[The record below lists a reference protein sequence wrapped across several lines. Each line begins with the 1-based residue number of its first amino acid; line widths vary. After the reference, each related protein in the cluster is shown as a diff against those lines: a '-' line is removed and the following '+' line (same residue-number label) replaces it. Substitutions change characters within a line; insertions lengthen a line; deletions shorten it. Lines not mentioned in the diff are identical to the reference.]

1 MEERFPSQAVGGVF
15 QPLTAGYSG
24 KPQELWKPLRS
35 SEHTGIPSAFN
46 IKRLP
51 GQVSE
56 SSCYLGTAL
65 SVTGSA
71 CSDFKQSPP
80 HQQWIEHTDHSSM
93 KSCF

>member
-46 IKRLP
+46 IKRLR
-51 GQVSE
+51 GKSVSPPA
-56 SSCYLGTAL
+56 TWAQL
-65 SVTGSA
+65 SVLLDLLA
-71 CSDFKQSPP
+71 Q
-80 HQQWIEHTDHSSM
+80 ISS
-93 KSCF
+93 KAHRISSGLNTQTIRL